1 MGVDTISLDRL
12 VSVRDCE
19 GFVKT
24 NRYYP
29 ELDPNLKRRF
39 LAACKS
45 EAINY
50 GALWS
55 ENRANLLRGKI
66 GPCREDIVGK
76 ASAHLFIL
84 DFCIIWFSSY
94 TEALAVAFLVRRQN
108 SERDNQHNV
117 ANLISWRICT
127 ELVAIRKLV
136 LEGLDVPAKQILRS
150 MSENLDALGL
160 ATISAEFCAD
170 FIEDQDVGHSNK
182 TWHKY
187 ISKGKARKLIK
198 NNLPVYL
205 TDKLNDHDIYREEEE
220 KVLSAAAHPSFISS
234 FVSLFPEYDD
244 VLDSDN
250 IGISNVF
257 SPFSLRTLRY
267 CSYRLLMHSV
277 YDLALFG
284 IYEKYIELADYD
296 KFDDLRHTVKSGR
309 KICLLSFYL
318 LSELDELRK
327 ISDSEVRGVL

>member
-1 MGVDTISLDRL
+1 
-12 VSVRDCE
+12 
-19 GFVKT
+19 VKT
-24 NRYYP
+24 SRYYP
-29 ELDPNLKRRF
+29 KLDPNLKRRF
-39 LAACKS
+39 LAACES

-50 GALWS
+50 EALWS
-55 ENRANLLRGKI
+55 RNRANLLRGKI
-66 GPCREDIVGK
+66 GACREDVLGK

-108 SERDNQHNV
+108 SERDDQHNV

-170 FIEDQDVGHSNK
+170 FIEDQDVENANK

-198 NNLPVYL
+198 NNLPVYFAENI
-205 TDKLNDHDIYREEEE
+205 TEHDIYREEEE

-234 FVSLFPEYDD
+234 FVSLFPEYDE
-244 VLDSDN
+244 VLDSDS

-257 SPFSLRTLRY
+257 SHFSLRTLRY
-267 CSYRLLMHSV
+267 CSYRLLMHCM
-277 YDLALFG
+277 YDLSLFS
-284 IYEKYIELADYD
+284 IYEKYIETAEYD
-296 KFDDLRHTVKSGR
+296 QFDDLRHVIKSGR
-309 KICLLSFYL
+309 KICLLSLYL
-318 LSELDELRK
+318 LSELDELKK
-327 ISDSEVRGVL
+327 ISDSEVIGVL

>member
-1 MGVDTISLDRL
+1 M
-12 VSVRDCE
+12 
-19 GFVKT
+19 
-24 NRYYP
+24 
-29 ELDPNLKRRF
+29 
-39 LAACKS
+39 
-45 EAINY
+45 
-50 GALWS
+50 
-55 ENRANLLRGKI
+55 
-66 GPCREDIVGK
+66 GK

-108 SERDNQHNV
+108 SERDDQHNV

-127 ELVAIRKLV
+127 ELVAIRKLI

-160 ATISAEFCAD
+160 ATISAEFCSD
-170 FIEDQDVGHSNK
+170 FIEDQDVENANK

-198 NNLPVYL
+198 NNLPVYFAEKL
-205 TDKLNDHDIYREEEE
+205 TEHDIYREEEE

-234 FVSLFPEYDD
+234 FVSLFPEYDE
-244 VLDSDN
+244 VLDSDS

-267 CSYRLLMHSV
+267 CSYRLLMHCM
-277 YDLALFG
+277 YDLSLFS
-284 IYEKYIELADYD
+284 IYEKYIETADYD
-296 KFDDLRHTVKSGR
+296 QFDDLRHVIKSGR
-309 KICLLSFYL
+309 KICLLSLYL
-318 LSELDELRK
+318 LSELDELKK
-327 ISDSEVRGVL
+327 ISDSEVIGVL